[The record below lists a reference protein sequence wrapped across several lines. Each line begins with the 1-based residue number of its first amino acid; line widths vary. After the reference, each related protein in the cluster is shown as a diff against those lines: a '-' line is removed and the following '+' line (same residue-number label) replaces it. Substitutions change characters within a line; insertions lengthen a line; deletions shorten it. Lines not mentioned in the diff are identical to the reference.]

1 MTKLRIKV
9 KIVRDGGRLPVA
21 ATSGS
26 SGVDLHAAIKEPLI
40 IEPGGFSTIPTGI
53 AVEIPYGF
61 EGQVR
66 GRSGLASKH
75 GIGVLN
81 APGTIDSDYRG
92 EIMVVLFNFGRS
104 PFVVEPGMRI
114 AQLVFAPVVSVE
126 FLQVENLSETARG
139 ERGFGGS
146 DTGIP

>member
-1 MTKLRIKV
+1 
-9 KIVRDGGRLPVA
+9 
-21 ATSGS
+21 
-26 SGVDLHAAIKEPLI
+26 
-40 IEPGGFSTIPTGI
+40 
-53 AVEIPYGF
+53 
-61 EGQVR
+61 
-66 GRSGLASKH
+66 GLASKH